1 MKIYTKLNE
10 SRIKYDLNFS
20 YGCWWLRSAYSDS
33 DYYYSLNNYFG
44 EVNIFN
50 IPVNYGI
57 APTCMI

>member
-1 MKIYTKLNE
+1 MKIYTN
-10 SRIKYDLNFS
+10 
-20 YGCWWLRSAYSDS
+20 YSDS